1 MSELRSSRR
10 RAALARAAVALYP
23 PAWRARYGAELATLL
38 VDSGGGV
45 AAALSVAWR
54 AIPAWIWPP
63 RHLHDRDARLRTS
76 LGTLLVAGAMLT
88 GIGLVFDQLTQ
99 LQGLRPP
106 GHPVVSWSYA
116 IFDVA
121 LAVAGLAAAA
131 GALPLWLLMLR
142 RAWREHRARD
152 AVYLLLPLVVPAGY
166 WATLA
171 ITVRLVGGPAGVSA
185 AWFLG
190 FTLAGFAAAG
200 VACAGPILALRRLRP
215 RGPAVRFAA
224 RAAGVAAGS
233 LVLAIAASAVAAAGL
248 CLWARDFAGYHQAG
262 VLAGYLGVTGVLA
275 AAATA
280 GAVRGARAAR
290 AHAS

>member
-1 MSELRSSRR
+1 MSEMRSSRR
-10 RAALARAAVALYP
+10 RAVLARAAVALYP
-23 PAWRARYGAELATLL
+23 PAWRARYGAELAALL
-38 VDSGGGV
+38 EDSGGGI

-63 RHLHDRDARLRTS
+63 RHLHDRDARMRAS

-88 GIGLVFDQLTQ
+88 GIGLVFAQLTQ
-99 LQGLRPP
+99 LQGLRLP
-106 GHPVVSWSYA
+106 GHPIVGWSYA
-116 IFDVA
+116 IFDTA
-121 LAVAGLAAAA
+121 LAIAGLAAAA
-131 GALPLWLLMLR
+131 GGLPLWLLMLR
-142 RAWREHRARD
+142 RASREHRARD
-152 AVYLLLPLVVPAGY
+152 AVYLLLPLAVPAGY
-166 WATLA
+166 WAALA
-171 ITVRLVGGPAGVSA
+171 VTVRLVGGPGGVSG

-190 FTLAGFAAAG
+190 FTIAGFAAAG
-200 VACAGPILALRRLRP
+200 LACAGPILALRRLRP

-275 AAATA
+275 AIAA

-290 AHAS
+290 AHTS